1 MRSESRLKSVP
12 KNLWDEMFARHAR
25 EREELLRWEDRR
37 QIWKRASITGTVR
50 VLDSGDNTASATD
63 RETGNSLMAASS
75 TSTETIQL
83 PDALPKTTSAT
94 DKKTEDQFVSKHLES
109 GVGIRS
115 GCKEKRIKF
124 DGDPLNCQLQVSSTR
139 KISCV
144 IM

>member
-1 MRSESRLKSVP
+1 MRSESRLKSAP

-37 QIWKRASITGTVR
+37 QIWKRASSTETVR
-50 VLDSGDNTASATD
+50 VLDTSCRMASATD
-63 RETGNSLMAASS
+63 QETRNSLMAASS
-75 TSTETIQL
+75 TETIQL
-83 PDALPKTTSAT
+83 LDASPKTTSVT
-94 DKKTEDQFVSKHLES
+94 DEKTEDQFVSEHSES

-115 GCKEKRIKF
+115 ACKGKRIKF
-124 DGDPLNCQLQVSSTR
+124 DGDPLNCQLQISSTR